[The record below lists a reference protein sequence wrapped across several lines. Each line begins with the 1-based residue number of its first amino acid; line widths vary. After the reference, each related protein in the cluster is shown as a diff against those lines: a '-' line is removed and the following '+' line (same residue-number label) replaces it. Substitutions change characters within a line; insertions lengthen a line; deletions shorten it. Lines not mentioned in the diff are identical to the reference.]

1 MYNIKEIDVNELSQQ
16 LDTLADNVR
25 LIDVRTPAEVA
36 RGRLSGSENIPL
48 HVIPLKIDELR
59 SGEKNGEKSDEK
71 IIFYCQT
78 GARSAQ
84 ACAFMTSKGID
95 NVYNLRGGIVT
106 WARMGLPIAQ

>member
-1 MYNIKEIDVNELSQQ
+1 MYGIKEIDVTELSKQ
-16 LDTLADNVR
+16 LEDLSNNVK

-36 RGRLSGSENIPL
+36 RGKISGSENLPL
-48 HVIPLKIDELR
+48 HVIPLKVDEF
-59 SGEKNGEKSDEK
+59 SPEDI

-84 ACAFMTSKGID
+84 ACAFMTSKGVD

-106 WARMGLPIAQ
+106 WVQMGLPITT

>member
-1 MYNIKEIDVNELSQQ
+1 MYGIKEIDVNELSLQ
-16 LDTLADNVR
+16 LENPPKNIK

-36 RGRLSGSENIPL
+36 RGKITGSENLPL
-48 HVIPLKIDELR
+48 HVIPLKV
-59 SGEKNGEKSDEK
+59 GEFSNEDT

-84 ACAFMTSKGID
+84 ACAFMASKGVE

-106 WARMGLPIAQ
+106 WVQMGLPIAV

>member
-1 MYNIKEIDVNELSQQ
+1 MYGVKEIDVAELSKQ
-16 LDTLADNVR
+16 LENLPENVK

-36 RGRLSGSENIPL
+36 RGKISGSENLPL
-48 HVIPLKIDELR
+48 HVIPLKVDEF
-59 SGEKNGEKSDEK
+59 SHDDT

-84 ACAFMTSKGID
+84 ACAFMTSKGVD

-106 WARMGLPIAQ
+106 WARMGLPIAG

>member
-1 MYNIKEIDVNELSQQ
+1 MYGIKEIDVNQLSQK
-16 LDTLADNVR
+16 LENLPDNVK

-36 RGRLSGSENIPL
+36 RGKIDGSENLPL
-48 HVIPLKIDELR
+48 HVIPLKVDEF
-59 SGEKNGEKSDEK
+59 SNDDT

-84 ACAFMTSKGID
+84 ACAFMASKGVD

-106 WARMGLPIAQ
+106 WAQMGLPIAV

>member
-1 MYNIKEIDVNELSQQ
+1 MHGIKEIDVNELKLQ
-16 LDTLADNVR
+16 LEDLPDNVK

-36 RGRLSGSENIPL
+36 RGKITGSENLPL
-48 HVIPLKIDELR
+48 HVIPLKVDDFD
-59 SGEKNGEKSDEK
+59 KDDT

-84 ACAFMTSKGID
+84 ACAFMASKGLD

-106 WARMGLPIAQ
+106 WVQMGFPIAV

>member
-1 MYNIKEIDVNELSQQ
+1 MYGIKEIDVTELSQQ
-16 LDTLADNVR
+16 LENLPENVK

-36 RGRLSGSENIPL
+36 RGKISGSENLPL
-48 HVIPLKIDELR
+48 HVIPLKANDF
-59 SGEKNGEKSDEK
+59 SNDDK

-84 ACAFMTSKGID
+84 ACAFMSSKGVD

-106 WARMGLPIAQ
+106 WAQMGLPVAV

>member
-1 MYNIKEIDVNELSQQ
+1 MYGIKEIEVNELSQQ
-16 LDTLADNVR
+16 YENFPENVR
-25 LIDVRTPAEVA
+25 FIDVRTPAEVA
-36 RGRLSGSENIPL
+36 RGKISGSENLPL
-48 HVIPLKIDELR
+48 HVIPLKVEEFADA
-59 SGEKNGEKSDEK
+59 EK

-106 WARMGLPIAQ
+106 WVQMGLPIV

>member
-1 MYNIKEIDVNELSQQ
+1 MYGIKEIDAAELSKQ
-16 LDTLADNVR
+16 LENLADNIK

-36 RGRLSGSENIPL
+36 RGKISGSENLPL
-48 HVIPLKIDELR
+48 HVIPLKVDELD
-59 SGEKNGEKSDEK
+59 SDDT

-84 ACAFMTSKGID
+84 ACAFMASKGVE

-106 WARMGLPIAQ
+106 WARMGLPVAG

>member
-1 MYNIKEIDVNELSQQ
+1 MFGIKEIDAAELSK
-16 LDTLADNVR
+16 TLENMPDNLK

-36 RGRLSGSENIPL
+36 RGKISGAENLPL
-48 HVIPLKIDELR
+48 HVIPLKIDEL
-59 SGEKNGEKSDEK
+59 SKEDK

-84 ACAFMTSKGID
+84 ACAFMTSKGVE

-106 WARMGLPIAQ
+106 WARMGLPIAV

>member
-1 MYNIKEIDVNELSQQ
+1 MYGIKEIDVNELSLQME
-16 LDTLADNVR
+16 NPPKNIK

-36 RGRLSGSENIPL
+36 RGKITGSENLPL
-48 HVIPLKIDELR
+48 HVIPLKVDEF
-59 SGEKNGEKSDEK
+59 SNDDT

-84 ACAFMTSKGID
+84 ACAFMASKGVD

-106 WARMGLPIAQ
+106 WAQMGLPIAV

>member
-1 MYNIKEIDVNELSQQ
+1 MYGIKEIDVNELNQQ
-16 LDTLADNVR
+16 LESLPDNVK
-25 LIDVRTPAEVA
+25 LIDVRTPAEVT
-36 RGRLSGSENIPL
+36 RGKIAGSENLPL
-48 HVIPLKIDELR
+48 HVIPLKVNDFD
-59 SGEKNGEKSDEK
+59 KNDK

-106 WARMGLPIAQ
+106 WTQMGFPIA

>member
-1 MYNIKEIDVNELSQQ
+1 MYGIKEIDVNELSQQ
-16 LDTLADNVR
+16 LETLPENIK

-36 RGRLSGSENIPL
+36 RGKISGSENLPL
-48 HVIPLKIDELR
+48 HVIPLKANDF
-59 SGEKNGEKSDEK
+59 NNDDK

-84 ACAFMTSKGID
+84 ACAFMTSKGVD

-106 WARMGLPIAQ
+106 WAQMGYPISG

>member
-1 MYNIKEIDVNELSQQ
+1 MYGIKEIDVIELSKQ
-16 LDTLADNVR
+16 LDDLPENVK

-36 RGRLSGSENIPL
+36 RGKIAGSENLPL
-48 HVIPLKIDELR
+48 HVIPLKVNDF
-59 SGEKNGEKSDEK
+59 NNDDK

-84 ACAFMTSKGID
+84 ACAFMTSKGVD

-106 WARMGLPIAQ
+106 WVQMGLPIS

>member
-1 MYNIKEIDVNELSQQ
+1 MYSIKEIDVNELNQQ
-16 LDTLADNVR
+16 IESLPDNVK

-36 RGRLSGSENIPL
+36 RGKIAGSENLPL
-48 HVIPLKIDELR
+48 HVIPLKVNDFD
-59 SGEKNGEKSDEK
+59 NDDK

-84 ACAFMTSKGID
+84 ACAFMASKGID

-106 WARMGLPIAQ
+106 WAQMGFPIT

>member
-1 MYNIKEIDVNELSQQ
+1 MYGIKEIDVNELSLQ
-16 LDTLADNVR
+16 LENPPKNFK

-36 RGRLSGSENIPL
+36 RGKISGSENLPL
-48 HVIPLKIDELR
+48 HVIPLKVDEFTH
-59 SGEKNGEKSDEK
+59 EDT

-106 WARMGLPIAQ
+106 WAQMGLPITG

>member
-1 MYNIKEIDVNELSQQ
+1 MYGIKEIDVNELNQQ
-16 LDTLADNVR
+16 IESLPDNVK

-36 RGRLSGSENIPL
+36 RGKIAGSENLPL
-48 HVIPLKIDELR
+48 HVIPLKVNDFD
-59 SGEKNGEKSDEK
+59 KNDK

-84 ACAFMTSKGID
+84 ACAFMTSKGVD

-106 WARMGLPIAQ
+106 WAQMGFPIA

>member
-1 MYNIKEIDVNELSQQ
+1 MYGIKEIDVDELSLQ
-16 LDTLADNVR
+16 LENLPENVK
-25 LIDVRTPAEVA
+25 LIDVRTPGEVA
-36 RGRLSGSENIPL
+36 RGKIAGSENLPL
-48 HVIPLKIDELR
+48 HVIPLKVDEF
-59 SGEKNGEKSDEK
+59 SNDDK

-106 WARMGLPIAQ
+106 WAQRGFPIAG

>member
-1 MYNIKEIDVNELSQQ
+1 MYGIKEIDVNELSLQ
-16 LDTLADNVR
+16 LEKLPENIK

-36 RGRLSGSENIPL
+36 RGKITGSENLPL
-48 HVIPLKIDELR
+48 HVIPLKVEELT
-59 SGEKNGEKSDEK
+59 SEDT

-84 ACAFMTSKGID
+84 ACAFMASKGVD

-106 WARMGLPIAQ
+106 WAQMGLPIAV

>member
-1 MYNIKEIDVNELSQQ
+1 MFGIKEVDAAELSHMLEDLSGNIK
-16 LDTLADNVR
+16 

-36 RGRLSGSENIPL
+36 RGKISGAENLPL
-48 HVIPLKIDELR
+48 HVIPLKVEEL
-59 SGEKNGEKSDEK
+59 SSDEK

-84 ACAFMTSKGID
+84 ACAFMTSKGVE

-106 WARMGLPIAQ
+106 WARMGLPIAM

>member
-1 MYNIKEIDVNELSQQ
+1 MYGIKEIDVNELSKQ
-16 LDTLADNVR
+16 LENLPENVK

-36 RGRLSGSENIPL
+36 RGKISGSENLPL
-48 HVIPLKIDELR
+48 HVIPLKVDEF
-59 SGEKNGEKSDEK
+59 NNDDT

-84 ACAFMTSKGID
+84 ACAFMTSKGVD

-106 WARMGLPIAQ
+106 WAQMGLPIAV

>member
-1 MYNIKEIDVNELSQQ
+1 MYGIKEIDVNELSQQ
-16 LDTLADNVR
+16 LETLPENIK

-36 RGRLSGSENIPL
+36 RGKISGSENLPL
-48 HVIPLKIDELR
+48 HVIPLKANDF
-59 SGEKNGEKSDEK
+59 NNDDK

-84 ACAFMTSKGID
+84 ACAFMTSKGVD

-106 WARMGLPIAQ
+106 WAQMGLPIAV

>member
-1 MYNIKEIDVNELSQQ
+1 MYGIKEIDVNELSLQ
-16 LDTLADNVR
+16 LENLPENVK

-36 RGRLSGSENIPL
+36 RGKITGSENLPL
-48 HVIPLKIDELR
+48 HVIPLKVE
-59 SGEKNGEKSDEK
+59 EFKNDDT

-84 ACAFMTSKGID
+84 ACAFMASKGVD

-106 WARMGLPIAQ
+106 WAQMGLPIAV

>member
-1 MYNIKEIDVNELSQQ
+1 MYGIKEIDVNELNLQ
-16 LDTLADNVR
+16 LENLPENVK

-36 RGRLSGSENIPL
+36 RGKIAGSENLPL
-48 HVIPLKIDELR
+48 HVIPLKVDEF
-59 SGEKNGEKSDEK
+59 SNDDK

-84 ACAFMTSKGID
+84 ACAFMTSKGVD

-106 WARMGLPIAQ
+106 WAQMGFPIAG